1 MTGSHIQQIIT
12 AMLLGLICWSP
23 AAHAEKMLPISDG
36 SKVTIDYT
44 LTLPDKTMVD
54 STVGKEPFSYIHG
67 EHQINLVALEKALTG
82 LKAGDKKRITLPA
95 DEAYGFYDEKKRVK
109 VPIRNVPPETK
120 VGSLL
125 RSQEGLEARVLEVNA
140 DSVLL
145 DTNHPLAGKNLIF
158 DVHILEVESPA
169 RGK

>member
-1 MTGSHIQQIIT
+1 MTGAHIPQVMT
-12 AMLLGLICWSP
+12 ATLLGLLCWSP
-23 AAHAEKMLPISDG
+23 AVPAENKLPISDG
-36 SKVTIDYT
+36 LKVTFDYT
-44 LTLPDKTMVD
+44 LTLPDKTTVD
-54 STVGKEPFSYIHG
+54 TTVGKEPFSYTHG
-67 EHQINLVALEKALTG
+67 DHQITPEALEKALTG

-95 DEAYGFYDEKKRVK
+95 AEAYGLYDEKKRVK

-125 RSQEGLEARVLEVNA
+125 RSQEGLEARVLEVNT

-145 DTNHPLAGKNLIF
+145 DTNHPLAGKNLVF